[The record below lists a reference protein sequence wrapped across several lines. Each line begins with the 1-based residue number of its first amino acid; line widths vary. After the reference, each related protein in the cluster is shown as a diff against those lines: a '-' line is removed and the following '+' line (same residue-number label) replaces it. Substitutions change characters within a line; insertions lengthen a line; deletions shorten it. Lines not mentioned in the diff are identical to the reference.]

1 MPPEPVSRI
10 LLIDDHRVFN
20 DALKSLLNE
29 QPDLTVCGQVSK
41 ASEAIHAVQ
50 RTSPHLILLDINLQ
64 GVNGIDL
71 GRAIL
76 SDFPLVRILMLTMYN
91 QPKLLDEARRVGL
104 QGYLLKD
111 ASTNDLLRAIRN
123 VLNGGTSFDANVPNL
138 TSPPEDPFGDQFASR
153 LHLTF
158 REVEII
164 ALIREGL
171 SNEQI
176 ADKIHLSPETVKT
189 HRKNIHF
196 KLGISK
202 VTELVQFAIKNG
214 I

>member
-1 MPPEPVSRI
+1 MQPAPVSRI
-10 LLIDDHRVFN
+10 LLIDDHRLFN
-20 DALKSLLNE
+20 DGVKSLLNA
-29 QPDLTVCGQVSK
+29 QTDLTVCGQVFQERD
-41 ASEAIHAVQ
+41 ALPAIQ
-50 RTSPHLILLDINLQ
+50 RTAPHLILLDINLQ
-64 GVNGIDL
+64 GSNGIDL
-71 GRAIL
+71 GHSIL
-76 SDFPLVRILMLTMYN
+76 ASYPDIRILIITMYN

-104 QGYLLKD
+104 HGYLLKD
-111 ASTNDLLRAIRN
+111 VGTAELLRAIRT
-123 VLNGGTSFDANVPNL
+123 VLSGETSFDSRVNDLA
-138 TSPPEDPFGDQFASR
+138 SPPDDPFNDSFAKR
-153 LHLTF
+153 LNLTF

-176 ADKIHLSPETVKT
+176 ADRIHLSIETVKT

-202 VTELVQFAIKNG
+202 ATDLVRFAIEHG